1 MQMEDRQNVRKF
13 GPTLKLFRK
22 DWGKWDE
29 RRELRAQKARVE
41 SRDVECQFSNKWK
54 IKTLF

>member
-1 MQMEDRQNVRKF
+1 MEDRQNVRKF